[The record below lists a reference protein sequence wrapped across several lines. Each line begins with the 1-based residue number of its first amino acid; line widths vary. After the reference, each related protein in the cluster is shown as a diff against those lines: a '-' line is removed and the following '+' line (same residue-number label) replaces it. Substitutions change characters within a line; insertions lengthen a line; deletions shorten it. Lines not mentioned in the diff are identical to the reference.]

1 MSEPILYI
9 DSSTIRPGALERVKS
24 AIEELAAFVEVN
36 EPQLISYNFS
46 FDEEGTR
53 MTVVAV
59 HPDSASME
67 FHMKVGSPGFR
78 KFTDLIDLQ
87 TIDVFGQ
94 PSEAV
99 LNQLWRKAH
108 MLGSGTV
115 VVHSRHAGFSR

>member
-1 MSEPILYI
+1 
-9 DSSTIRPGALERVKS
+9 
-24 AIEELAAFVEVN
+24 
-36 EPQLISYNFS
+36 
-46 FDEEGTR
+46 
-53 MTVVAV
+53 
-59 HPDSASME
+59 ME

-99 LNQLWRKAH
+99 LNQLWQKAH